1 MSPKK
6 TTITMAWQSLFLEQY
21 KRRLIFLLS
30 SDLSPLGTVVG
41 AAVGIGLDYVI
52 SKDFDL
58 DRDGESHSLIGATK
72 DGLHNLLG
80 IG

>member
-1 MSPKK
+1 MLS
-6 TTITMAWQSLFLEQY
+6 TSLFLP
-21 KRRLIFLLS
+21 
-30 SDLSPLGTVVG
+30 PLGTVVG

-52 SKDFDL
+52 NKDFDL

>member
-1 MSPKK
+1 MG
-6 TTITMAWQSLFLEQY
+6 SLFLP
-21 KRRLIFLLS
+21 
-30 SDLSPLGTVVG
+30 PLGTVVG
-41 AAVGIGLDYVI
+41 AVVGIGLDYVI

>member
-1 MSPKK
+1 MGSAVDIGVDCLSGMG
-6 TTITMAWQSLFLEQY
+6 TAAAGAAVGSLFLP
-21 KRRLIFLLS
+21 
-30 SDLSPLGTVVG
+30 PLGTVVG

-52 SKDFDL
+52 NKDFDL

-72 DGLHNLLG
+72 DGLHNLFG